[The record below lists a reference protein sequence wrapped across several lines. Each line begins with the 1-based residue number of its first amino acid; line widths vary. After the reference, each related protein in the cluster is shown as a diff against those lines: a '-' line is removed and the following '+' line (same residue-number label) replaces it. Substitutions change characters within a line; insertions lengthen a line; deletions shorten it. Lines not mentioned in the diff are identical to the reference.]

1 MAVGLAVGLAV
12 GVGPSGPALKAYLGF
27 QLLDVCR
34 RSLQPCSIG
43 GLQPLLL
50 RCRCL
55 GPPSG
60 P

>member
-1 MAVGLAVGLAV
+1 MAVGLAV

-60 P
+60 T